1 MNHRLYRLAGAPLL
15 WLAFLLLI
23 GLAGCRP
30 APAGPTAVAQIATPP
45 NQNAPEP
52 EPATAVP
59 SPTAAAT
66 ASATAALPAAP
77 AATTGSAAAPT
88 ATAQPEPT
96 PAAAPPLPAS
106 GMQCGLML
114 PLVSPPNAP
123 PTTVIHGRLDPTL
136 NIPENARPALTY
148 LLENPADVGLVAYR
162 VGAEAGGIYLNPDTP
177 MPLASVAKIIHL
189 VAYAQ
194 AVVDGRLN
202 PADWVPVTELDRY
215 YLQGSDLRSHP
226 QAIQELRSRGLVS
239 SSPQAAPMEELPWM
253 MMRNSSNA
261 ATDYLHLLLGQ
272 RVIEETAVALGLTNQ
287 TAPCPFL
294 GQFLTISNHTRLE
307 DNEAAIQ
314 ALIADPA
321 VYGQLV
327 MDLTLAYSE
336 DAAFREAEGRW
347 YQRARRPSWA
357 AQSLFSENLSAQ
369 GSARDYADLL
379 AAIAQNQIDD
389 PYTSFLIRRNLEWPL
404 EIYPI
409 NQELFYNV
417 GYKNGSLPGILNSA
431 YYAAPRNG
439 GGLVVVTLFY
449 RNLPEAIYQDWRR
462 NLYHDDLARWLLTD
476 PQAIPALRAVLSE

>member
-1 MNHRLYRLAGAPLL
+1 MKHHAYRLTGLRL
-15 WLAFLLLI
+15 SWLTLALLL
-23 GLAGCRP
+23 GLAGCQTP
-30 APAGPTAVAQIATPP
+30 SAGPTAVAQPASHPS
-45 NQNAPEP
+45 QSGPEP
-52 EPATAVP
+52 IPETAVP
-59 SPTAAAT
+59 T
-66 ASATAALPAAP
+66 P
-77 AATTGSAAAPT
+77 AATAAPT
-88 ATAQPEPT
+88 ATAVAAAAETAVAATPPPEPT
-96 PAAAPPLPAS
+96 PETAVPLPPSA
-106 GMQCGLML
+106 MQCGLIL
-114 PLVSPPNAP
+114 PLVSPAQEP
-123 PTTVIHGRLDPTL
+123 PTTGISGRLDPNL

-148 LLENPADVGLVAYR
+148 LMENPADVGLVAYR
-162 VGAEAGGIYLNPDTP
+162 IGAEAGGVYLNADSP
-177 MPLASVAKIIHL
+177 MPLASVVKIIHL

-194 AVVDGRLN
+194 AAVDGRLN
-202 PADWVPVTELDRY
+202 PTDWVPVTELDRY

-476 PQAIPALRAVLSE
+476 PQAIPALRAAIGD